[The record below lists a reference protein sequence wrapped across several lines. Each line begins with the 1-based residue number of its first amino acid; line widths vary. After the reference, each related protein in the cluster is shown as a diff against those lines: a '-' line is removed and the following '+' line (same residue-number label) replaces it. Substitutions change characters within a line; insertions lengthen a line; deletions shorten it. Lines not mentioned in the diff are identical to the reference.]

1 MSFREQLQQVRE
13 VCLGAYAHQDVP
25 FEMVVEELEPERD
38 MSRSPLFQV
47 MFVMQNAPQ
56 GELQLEGL
64 KLEPLEAELKTA
76 KFELTLT
83 LVETEAGLG
92 GWCEYNTDLFA
103 ETTITRM
110 LDHWQILLAGAVADP
125 EQSLSAL
132 PLLTETE
139 RQQMFAWNETRAN
152 YSPEQ
157 SIDMLF
163 TQQAAR
169 TPAAVAV
176 EHEGAQ
182 LSYAEL
188 NERANQLAHY
198 LRRLG
203 IGPEVRV
210 GLSMQRSPEM
220 VVGLLGILKA
230 GGAYVPLDRE
240 YPPERLR
247 FMIDDAQLRFVVTKG
262 QEFVGDTGVQ
272 LIDVTTAEIDC
283 ESEADLES
291 GVTADNLAYVIYT
304 SGSTGIPKGV
314 AITRR
319 NASAFLH
326 WATDFFS
333 TEKLQAVLASTSIN
347 FDLSVFELFAP
358 LTAGGRVILAEN
370 ALQLPEIEAASQVEL
385 INTVPSAMAELVR
398 QNAIPS
404 SVRVINLAGE
414 ALSRKLVQDVY
425 ALGMVEQVVNLY
437 GPSEDT
443 TYSTY
448 ELVADAAGEP
458 VLIGR
463 PISNSQ
469 IYLLDGEMQPV
480 AIGLPGELYIAG
492 DGLARGYLD
501 RAELTAERFVANPF
515 ARGAGERL
523 YRTGD
528 LARYREDGRIEYLGR
543 LDHQVKIRGFRIE
556 LGEIETQ
563 LQRHPLV
570 HECVVAANEAAAG
583 GKRLVAYVAG
593 AETITASELRH
604 YLKDKLPDYMVP
616 QWIVKLDQLP
626 LTANGKVDRKALPAP
641 ERADEA
647 VAGYVAPKTPEEE
660 LLAGIWAE
668 VLELERVSVHDNFFE
683 RGGHSLLATQVMARV
698 REVFKVEIPLRSL
711 FENPTIAELSA
722 NLNAGLFTR
731 KQDTHPLTRASRI
744 DPLPLSFAQER
755 LWFWEQ
761 LQPGTPTYN
770 LTSAFRI
777 DGDLDVATL
786 EQSLN
791 EIIGRHEILRT
802 SFAAVEGQPVQI
814 IAPHSLV
821 PLNVTDLSDLPESE
835 REPNVREI
843 AREEALRPFDLTKAP
858 LLRLKLLRLSTREHV
873 ALVSMHHIISD
884 AWSLGVLVQEIAT
897 LYQEFSS
904 DKTSSLSELPVQYAD
919 FAQWQR
925 EWLKGDLLTDQL
937 AYWKEQLRDA
947 PLLQLRTDRP
957 RPQVYN
963 SKGSIVPVNLP
974 AELLRELKSLSRKH
988 NVTLFMTLLA
998 AFNVLLHRHTGQD
1011 DIVVG
1016 TDIANRTRV
1025 ETEKLIGFFVNM
1037 LVLRT
1042 NLKGDPTF
1050 SELLQRVREMSL
1062 GAYAHQDVPFA
1073 KLVDEFHLRRDLTR
1087 NPLFQVV
1094 FVLQNAPVRDLEL
1107 SGLTLTPIDLE
1118 VKSAPFDLVF
1128 VLSETADTLTGAVTY
1143 STELFERKTVEQLIR
1158 HYQNVLEG
1166 VVADPDRVLSSLA
1179 ILQDSEIDADS
1190 LANFEVQLSR
1200 KDLEGMLLELS
1211 QASHS

>member
-1 MSFREQLQQVRE
+1 
-13 VCLGAYAHQDVP
+13 
-25 FEMVVEELEPERD
+25 
-38 MSRSPLFQV
+38 

-56 GELQLEGL
+56 GELQLAGL
-64 KLEPLEAELKTA
+64 KLEPLEAELETA

-83 LVETEAGLG
+83 LVETETGLQ

-103 ETTITRM
+103 EKTIARM
-110 LDHWQILLAGAVADP
+110 LEHWQVLLEGAVADP

-132 PLLTETE
+132 PLLTEAE
-139 RQQMFAWNETRAN
+139 RQQMFAWNETAVAYPR
-152 YSPEQ
+152 ER
-157 SIDMLF
+157 SIEVLF
-163 TQQAAR
+163 TEQAAR

-176 EHEGAQ
+176 EHEDAQ
-182 LSYAEL
+182 LSYGEL
-188 NERANQLAHY
+188 NRHANQLAHY

-210 GLSMQRSPEM
+210 GLSVRRSAEM
-220 VVGLLGILKA
+220 LVGLLGILKA
-230 GGAYVPLDRE
+230 GCAYVPLDRE
-240 YPPERLR
+240 YPAERLR
-247 FMIDDAQLRFVVTKG
+247 FMIEDAQLRFVVTDAPELAG
-262 QEFVGDTGVQ
+262 FAADTGVQ
-272 LIDVTTAEIDC
+272 LIDLTTADINR
-283 ESEADLES
+283 ESAAAPES
-291 GVTADNLAYVIYT
+291 GVTPDNLAYVIYT

-319 NASAFLH
+319 NASAFLN

-358 LTAGGRVILAEN
+358 LSVGGRVVLAEN
-370 ALQLPEIEAASQVEL
+370 SLQLPEIAAAAQVEL

-398 QNAIPS
+398 LTAVPS
-404 SVRVINLAGE
+404 SVRVVNLAGE
-414 ALSRKLVQDVY
+414 ALSRKLVQDIY
-425 ALGMVEQVVNLY
+425 AYGAVAQVVNLY

-448 ELVADAAGEP
+448 EMVADAPGAP

-469 IYLLDGEMQPV
+469 IYLLDEEMQPV
-480 AIGLPGELYIAG
+480 AVGVPGELYIAG

-501 RAELTAERFVANPF
+501 RSEFTAERFVPNPF
-515 ARGAGERL
+515 ARDAGDRL

-528 LARYREDGRIEYLGR
+528 LARYREDGRLEYLGR

-570 HECVVAANEAAAG
+570 HECVVTANEAAAG
-583 GKRLVAYVAG
+583 GRRLVAYVAG
-593 AETITASELRH
+593 AETITASELRS
-604 YLKDKLPDYMVP
+604 YLKHKLPDYMVP

-641 ERADEA
+641 ERADET
-647 VAGYVAPKTPEEE
+647 VAGYVAPRTPEEE

-668 VLELERVSVHDNFFE
+668 VLEVERVSVHDNFFE
-683 RGGHSLLATQVMARV
+683 RGGHSLLATQVMARL
-698 REVFKVEIPLRSL
+698 REVFQVDIPLRSL
-711 FENPTIAELSA
+711 FENPTIAGLSA
-722 NLNAGLFTR
+722 NLNAALSDGLVIDA
-731 KQDTHPLTRASRI
+731 QNIPPLTKASRT

-770 LTSAFRI
+770 LTSSFRI
-777 DGDLDVATL
+777 DGDLDVPTL

-791 EIIGRHEILRT
+791 EIVRRHEIMRT
-802 SFAAVEGQPVQI
+802 SFTAVEGQPAQI
-814 IAPHSLV
+814 VTPPFFV
-821 PLNVTDLSDLPESE
+821 PLSVTDLSDLPESE
-835 REPNVREI
+835 RDLEVRRI
-843 AREEALRPFDLTKAP
+843 AGEEALRSFDLTRAP
-858 LLRLKLLRLSTREHV
+858 LWRVRLLRLSVREHA

-897 LYQEFSS
+897 LYQEFLSGS
-904 DKTSSLSELPVQYAD
+904 TSSLPELPVQYAD

-925 EWLKGDLLTDQL
+925 EWLKGDVLTDQL

-1025 ETEKLIGFFVNM
+1025 EIEKLIGFFVNM

-1050 SELLQRVREMSL
+1050 SELLRRVREMSL

-1073 KLVDEFHLRRDLTR
+1073 KLVDEFHLRRELTR

-1107 SGLTLTPIDLE
+1107 SGLTLTPMDLD

-1143 STELFERKTVEQLIR
+1143 SSELFDRETVEQLIK

-1166 VVADPDRVLSSLA
+1166 VVADPDRALSELA
-1179 ILQDSEIDADS
+1179 ILQDGEVDS
-1190 LANFEVQLSR
+1190 HAIENFEVQLSR
-1200 KDLEGMLLELS
+1200 KDLEGLLLELS